1 MTESKKDTQSCVR
14 HEWELLLHIWDWE
27 WEMAKPI
34 PSFWDWEREYKIKF
48 PTFGIRNGNDKSN
61 SQLLGLGMGMKT
73 KFPTFGNGKWHLISQ
88 KVGNA
93 IRNPEIPLSCLAL
106 C

>member
-34 PSFWDWEREYKIKF
+34 PNFCDWEWEWKIYI
-48 PTFGIRNGNDKSN
+48 PTCGIGNGNENLIPNFGIGNGNDNLIPNIWEWEMASHFPKSWEYRWE
-61 SQLLGLGMGMKT
+61 
-73 KFPTFGNGKWHLISQ
+73 F
-88 KVGNA
+88 
-93 IRNPEIPLSCLAL
+93 
-106 C
+106 